1 MQNSVRHIQMAADLE
16 SIVLR
21 PAVANGQ
28 VLPDDYEVIWRGLTV
43 GRMMKQPDSA
53 HWWWSCN
60 VYGQPPT
67 VGDRGPAINFKDSQ
81 LRFKLAWTKIRAALT
96 EEDVAAALRHA
107 ESQSGAA
114 TKQQAAPL
122 LDLQSNRAAARH
134 RVLKAGTIEFRGGA
148 IDCVVRN
155 LSDTGAAL
163 EVASPLGIPQ
173 AFNLLISGDRTTYQC
188 EVRWRK
194 ENRIGVAFR

>member
-1 MQNSVRHIQMAADLE
+1 MADDLE
-16 SIVLR
+16 SIELR
-21 PAVANGQ
+21 PVVANDQ
-28 VLPDDYEVIWRGLTV
+28 VVPDDYEVIWRGLTI
-43 GRMMKQPDSA
+43 GRMMKQADSA

-60 VYGQPPT
+60 VHGQPPT
-67 VGDRGPAINFKDSQ
+67 TNDRGLAINFKDSQ

-96 EEDVAAALRHA
+96 EDDIATALSHA
-107 ESQSGAA
+107 ETRPGGAA
-114 TKQQAAPL
+114 KQEAKAF
-122 LDLQSNRAAARH
+122 LDLQSKRDATRH
-134 RVLKAGTIEFRGGA
+134 RVLKSGTIEFNGGA

-173 AFNLLISGDRTTYQC
+173 TFNLLISGERITYRC

-194 ENRIGVAFR
+194 ENRIGVAFSGS

>member
-1 MQNSVRHIQMAADLE
+1 MADDLE

-21 PAVANGQ
+21 PVVANGQ
-28 VLPDDYEVIWRGLTV
+28 VVLDDYEVIWRGVTI

-81 LRFKLAWTKIRAALT
+81 LRFKLAWTKIRATLT
-96 EEDVAAALRHA
+96 EEDIAAALRHA
-107 ESQSGAA
+107 ESRSGVA
-114 TKQQAAPL
+114 TKQEAEPL

-134 RVLKAGTIEFRGGA
+134 RVLKSGTIEFGGGA

-163 EVASPLGIPQ
+163 EVASPLGIPEV
-173 AFNLLISGDRTTYQC
+173 FNLLISGDRATYQC

-194 ENRIGVAFR
+194 ENRIGVAFT

>member
-1 MQNSVRHIQMAADLE
+1 MRV
-16 SIVLR
+16 
-21 PAVANGQ
+21 NG
-28 VLPDDYEVIWRGLTV
+28 
-43 GRMMKQPDSA
+43 
-53 HWWWSCN
+53 
-60 VYGQPPT
+60 PT
-67 VGDRGPAINFKDSQ
+67 TICLSTAS
-81 LRFKLAWTKIRAALT
+81 LLRAAMVSSARST
-96 EEDVAAALRHA
+96 RR
-107 ESQSGAA
+107 AA
-114 TKQQAAPL
+114 TDCKMPLPSEDKPRLGALGSDCKRPGTLCLAHTGVIRIWKQSSYNAPTW
-122 LDLQSNRAAARH
+122 A
-134 RVLKAGTIEFRGGA
+134 KAGARGRTSAPSPVTTIEFSGGA

>member
-1 MQNSVRHIQMAADLE
+1 MTDDLE

-21 PAVANGQ
+21 PVVANGD
-28 VLPDDYEVIWRGLTV
+28 VVADDYEVIWRGLTI

-60 VYGQPPT
+60 VHGQPPT
-67 VGDRGPAINFKDSQ
+67 ANDRGPAINFKDSQ
-81 LRFKLAWTKIRAALT
+81 LRFKLAWTKLRATLT
-96 EEDVAAALRHA
+96 EEDIAAALRHA
-107 ESQSGAA
+107 ETRPGGA
-114 TKQQAAPL
+114 TKQVAEAL
-122 LDLQSNRAAARH
+122 LDLQSKRAAARH
-134 RVLKAGTIEFRGGA
+134 RVLKSGTIEFKGGA

-194 ENRIGVAFR
+194 ENRIGVAFT

>member
-1 MQNSVRHIQMAADLE
+1 MTNDPE

-21 PAVANGQ
+21 PVVASGD
-28 VLPDDYEVIWRGLTV
+28 VVADDYEVIWRGLTI
-43 GRMMKQPDSA
+43 GRIMKQPDSA

-60 VYGQPPT
+60 VYGQPST
-67 VGDRGPAINFKDSQ
+67 ANDRGPAINFKDSQ
-81 LRFKLAWTKIRAALT
+81 LRFKLAWTKLRAALT
-96 EEDVAAALRHA
+96 EADIAAALLHA
-107 ESQSGAA
+107 ETRSAGAA
-114 TKQQAAPL
+114 KQESEAF
-122 LDLQSNRAAARH
+122 LDLQSKRAASRH
-134 RVLKAGTIEFRGGA
+134 RVLKSGTIEFNGGA

-173 AFNLLISGDRTTYQC
+173 AFNLLIAGDRTSRQC

-194 ENRIGVAFR
+194 ENRIGVAFT